1 MLMVILVNEMTSLD
15 DDDDDGVRYYR
26 IIDKRSSEYVR
37 NVVKYI

>member
-1 MLMVILVNEMTSLD
+1 MLMVILVNEMTSL